1 MKRLIPSMICI
12 ILLVSICACHNY
24 GVKPDDIS
32 NAHYEFGKKALDIV
46 DQYMDGR
53 ISAETARDR
62 LDHLYNYGDHDLPE
76 TEFGD
81 PMHRKNFSVEG
92 TVWFLKIEMSSIAF
106 GTGSESELLDKRNDL
121 AEDLNEKL
129 R

>member
-1 MKRLIPSMICI
+1 MKRLILALVCMIF
-12 ILLVSICACHNY
+12 LLSLCACHNY
-24 GVKPDDIS
+24 GVKPEDIS

-62 LDHLYNYGDHDLPE
+62 LDHLYNYGDYGLPE
-76 TEFGD
+76 TELED
-81 PMHRKNFSVEG
+81 PTHSKNFSVEV
-92 TVWFLKIEMSSIAF
+92 TVWLLNIEMSSIAF
-106 GTGSESELLDKRNDL
+106 GTGSESDLLDKRNDL